1 MVRMSE
7 NKNKSPIKKLP
18 PVEKDEG
25 PATLMEGIGK
35 MFAIIMLLLR
45 GLAIAVICYFLYVY
59 IEPLIT

>member
-1 MVRMSE
+1 MVRMPE

-18 PVEKDEG
+18 PTAKDEG